1 MRLGSHWADL
11 LGSLSLNQR
20 FLEAVG
26 WYYHEGTG
34 ASVYMKEPFWY
45 YFEEWNGARRR
56 DD

>member
-34 ASVYMKEPFWY
+34 ASVYMEEPFWY